1 MKQHPEGPLR
11 TTNYSSGNF
20 CCKDAIPKSCWEENI
35 ACKKM
40 STLKQFGFK
49 GLARHYRKHILP
61 QDYRDMGCDNLPPG
75 TLGRR
80 PTFLIKEGECPYLN
94 IRVDTAFGEDEI
106 QGRFSIISSLTAY
119 SFAEGVVVPI
129 EQRGKTILE
138 ILAALEFIPTHIV
151 LKTFH
156 GMYDVLEHQCY
167 WIGPSEQRTIEDAKA
182 KR

>member
-1 MKQHPEGPLR
+1 MLFPSHAGKKILH
-11 TTNYSSGNF
+11 
-20 CCKDAIPKSCWEENI
+20 A
-35 ACKKM
+35 KKM
-40 STLKQFGFK
+40 GTLKQFGSK
-49 GLARHYRKHILP
+49 GLARYYRKHILP

-80 PTFLIKEGECPYLN
+80 PTFLIKEEECPYLN

-119 SFAEGVVVPI
+119 SFAEGVVVPT

-138 ILAALEFIPTHIV
+138 ILTALEFTPTHIV
-151 LKTFH
+151 LKMFH

-167 WIGPSEQRTIEDAKA
+167 WIGPSEQRMIEDAKA